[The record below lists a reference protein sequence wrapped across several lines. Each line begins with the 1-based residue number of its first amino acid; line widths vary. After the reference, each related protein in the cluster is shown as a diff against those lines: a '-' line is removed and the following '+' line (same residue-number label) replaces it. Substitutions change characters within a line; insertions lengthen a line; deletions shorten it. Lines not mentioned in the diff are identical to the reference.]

1 MFKEHPAEQP
11 QPAEHLD
18 ECCGGSGL
26 RGMRTEH
33 LHSGGEGTR
42 NLPGTA
48 SRPFFITAGLFF
60 KMNKLPVPG
69 LDVMFHRDEGECH
82 LQSIHEETGHQNRS
96 PTFIPNYFPEE
107 RVLSRVSSTPA
118 WFGKRFSACSH
129 ISAPVSYTHLTL
141 PTIA

>member
-1 MFKEHPAEQP
+1 MFKEHPAERP

-96 PTFIPNYFPEE
+96 PHVY
-107 RVLSRVSSTPA
+107 S
-118 WFGKRFSACSH
+118 
-129 ISAPVSYTHLTL
+129 
-141 PTIA
+141 